1 MSRTLL
7 FQLRSEFRRVAD
19 PKSAP
24 VMQQYMKSSMPYH
37 GVPAV
42 PMRQVCQNCFRDFEF
57 RNEETW
63 RKAVLYIFRNAR
75 FREEW
80 YAAVE
85 LCRSKKARD
94 IQSLD
99 ALPVYEEMIV
109 TSAWWDVVDSLAPHG
124 VGLLLR
130 NFPKPIAREMRSWS
144 HSENMWKRRSAI
156 ISQLTFK
163 NHVWFIFET
172 LCAVID
178 RAYSGT
184 ANPGKPSDPSSA
196 RNWGA
201 APTVGQEITG
211 N

>member
-19 PKSAP
+19 PKTAP

-130 NFPKPIAREMRSWS
+130 NFPKPISREMRTWS
-144 HSENMWKRRSAI
+144 RSENMWKRRAAI

-163 NHVWFIFET
+163 KDTDLKLLYDCIE
-172 LCAVID
+172 
-178 RAYSGT
+178 
-184 ANPGKPSDPSSA
+184 PSLDSREFFLRKA
-196 RNWGA
+196 IGWALRQHA
-201 APTVGQEITG
+201 
-211 N
+211 